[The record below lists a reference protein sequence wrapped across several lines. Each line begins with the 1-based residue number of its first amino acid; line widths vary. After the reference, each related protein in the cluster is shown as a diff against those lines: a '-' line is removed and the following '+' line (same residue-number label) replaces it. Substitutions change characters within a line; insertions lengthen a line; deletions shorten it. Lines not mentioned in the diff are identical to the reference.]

1 MSNFLEK
8 KIVIYPHLPYSP
20 SDGGI
25 NVQYYLASLLKSHNI
40 DIKMFNNCDSYNQI
54 FSDFTNNIDIENTIV
69 IYCEGIVGNP
79 LNAKYVVRW
88 MLSELGKNVPSDRLF
103 TWGKNELVYYYLSE
117 KKIKDSPEKIDSIY
131 KFLTTIYL
139 KPNTFINYNRQ
150 RNGYCH
156 IFKKSHYHKNG
167 IQQFHPPDSIELRHF
182 NNYEEL
188 VNFFN
193 RFEYFVC
200 YDPCS
205 FLVFLAGLC
214 GCIPILH
221 KVDGIS
227 KEQWFTG
234 KGDIN
239 SAHYEY
245 YLNHPYTNYPGI
257 AYGIEDLEYARST
270 IHLLPDFFNNIIEY
284 VNKQS
289 LEKFIIDM
297 QNFGRNINTVE
308 NNYY

>member
-1 MSNFLEK
+1 MNFLNNK
-8 KIVIYPHLPYSP
+8 NIVIYWPNGYNECS
-20 SDGGI
+20 GGVTVLHYIGKLLKEKNI
-25 NVQYYLASLLKSHNI
+25 NV
-40 DIKMFNNCDSYNQI
+40 KMYSNAGPNEI
-54 FSDFTNNIDIENTIV
+54 FSDFTNHVDTENTIA
-69 IYCEGIVGNP
+69 IYPEVENGNP

-88 MLSELGKNVPSDRLF
+88 ILAELGKVANINIF
-103 TWGKNELVYYYLSE
+103 KNWGKNDLVYYYLSE
-117 KKIKDSPEKIDSIY
+117 KKIKDSPEKYDSIY

-156 IFKKSHYHKNG
+156 IFKKCHIHKNG
-167 IQQFHPPDSIELRHF
+167 IQQFHPPHSVELRHF

-200 YDPCS
+200 YDPAC

-234 KGDIN
+234 KGDTN
-239 SAHYEY
+239 SCFYEY

-270 IHLLPDFFNNIIEY
+270 IHLLPDILHKQIEY
-284 VNKQS
+284 TNNRSVD
-289 LEKFIIDM
+289 KFINDLK
-297 QNFGRNINTVE
+297 NFE
-308 NNYY
+308 NNVNTIETNYY